1 MSLLS
6 SFSQCRSDR
15 SFEISGREAEAI
27 EIVRRGVPVRG
38 DLANSKETIYHL
50 IISESIYYI
59 NNSCNYIYMC
69 ICRTCRTCRTAVISD
84 VLVSKIFENIPS
96 DTWFQ
101 CQKWTRTV
109 RICPETR

>member
-1 MSLLS
+1 
-6 SFSQCRSDR
+6 
-15 SFEISGREAEAI
+15 
-27 EIVRRGVPVRG
+27 
-38 DLANSKETIYHL
+38 
-50 IISESIYYI
+50 
-59 NNSCNYIYMC
+59 MC

-84 VLVSKIFENIPS
+84 VLVSKIFGNKPS